1 MARQSLAGLVLL
13 ATLLVTAC
21 AGGRAPA
28 ASPGAVGD
36 SAVPSVGA
44 PVSSSRTLSVALRVE
59 PVDVLNAPEDRGVLH
74 KALLTATLS
83 YWDERGQ
90 AASLLADGLP
100 KLNTDT
106 WRINP
111 NGSMETTFRLRPNL
125 TWHDGTPLTAE
136 DFVFTHRAEQARID
150 VGLNSTSAE
159 RRQIEEIIALDAQTL
174 VIKWKQ
180 PYTEAAAPQL
190 VPISR
195 SIVGP
200 VLTQGDMEAFS
211 NLPYWKTDYV
221 GAGPYRLE
229 RWELG
234 SFIELAAFDGYAL
247 GKPKISRVRMTW
259 NNDPNV
265 NVTRLLS
272 GDADM
277 AADGSLRFEQA
288 STLRA
293 QWSNS
298 GQVLLSPTSL
308 RYIQFQARPEY
319 VSPKSLLDLRAK
331 RAISHSLDRLGLAEA
346 MVADTSM
353 AANTY
358 PPPTVP
364 YYNEL
369 QRTVTRYAHDPR
381 LAEQL
386 LAELGYAKGADG
398 IYANVAEG
406 PLRFEVRGVS
416 GGQEEQDTT
425 IVSQALHDAGM
436 DTTIRLLPS
445 STRAVD
451 EMTKGTFPGLTLNN
465 NTVGRRDFGL
475 DKFITARIGGP
486 WDNWAGGNRMGYSNP
501 EFDRLFDTWSTS
513 LDPSERTARLLEMM
527 KILSDDLPALPLYYN
542 FQILAHSSALKGP
555 QRISP
560 ETSVHWNAH
569 LWTLVQ

>member
-1 MARQSLAGLVLL
+1 MARRTSIVLSMLAMLM
-13 ATLLVTAC
+13 ATAC
-21 AGGRAPA
+21 AEGRSPATSGSSAGPSTVSAP
-28 ASPGAVGD
+28 
-36 SAVPSVGA
+36 
-44 PVSSSRTLSVALRVE
+44 SSSRALSVALRVE
-59 PVDVLNAPEDRGVLH
+59 PPDVLNAPDDRGVLH
-74 KALLTATLS
+74 KALLTATLA
-83 YWDERGQ
+83 YWDERGE

-111 NGSMETTFRLRPNL
+111 DGSMETVFRLRPNL
-125 TWHDGTPLTAE
+125 TWHDGTPLTA
-136 DFVFTHRAEQARID
+136 DDLAFTYRADQARID
-150 VGLNSTSAE
+150 SGLNATSAE
-159 RRQIEEIIALDAQTL
+159 RRQLEDIVAVDARTVL
-174 VIKWKQ
+174 IKWKQ

-190 VPISR
+190 VPIAR

-200 VLTQGDMEAFS
+200 VLAQGDLEAFA
-211 NLPYWKTDYV
+211 NMPYWKTEYV
-221 GAGPYRLE
+221 GAGPYKLD

-234 SFIELAAFDGYAL
+234 TVIEVSAFDGYAL
-247 GKPKISRVRMTW
+247 GKPKIGRVRLTW

-265 NVTRLLS
+265 NLTKLLS

-288 STLRA
+288 NTLRA
-293 QWSNS
+293 QWGTS
-298 GQVLLSPTSL
+298 GTVLLSPTSL

-319 VSPKSLLDLRAK
+319 VLPKTLLDLRTK
-331 RAISHSLDRLGLAEA
+331 RAIAHSLDRTGLAEA

-353 AANTY
+353 AANSY

-364 YYNEL
+364 YYDEL
-369 QRTVTRYAHDPR
+369 LRTVTKYAHDLR
-381 LAEQL
+381 VAEQL
-386 LAELGYAKGADG
+386 LADLGYVKRADG
-398 IYANVAEG
+398 IFASATDG
-406 PLRFEVRGVS
+406 PLQFEVRGVS

-436 DTTIRLLPS
+436 DTSIYLLPS

-451 EMTKGTFPGLTLNN
+451 EKTKGTFPGLTLNN

-486 WDNWAGGNRMGYSNP
+486 QDNWAGGNRMGWSNP
-501 EFDRLFDTWSTS
+501 EFDRLFDRWSTS
-513 LDPSERTARLLEMM
+513 LDASERTARLLEMM

-542 FQILAHSSALKGP
+542 FQVLAHSSALQGP

-569 LWTLVQ
+569 LWTLN